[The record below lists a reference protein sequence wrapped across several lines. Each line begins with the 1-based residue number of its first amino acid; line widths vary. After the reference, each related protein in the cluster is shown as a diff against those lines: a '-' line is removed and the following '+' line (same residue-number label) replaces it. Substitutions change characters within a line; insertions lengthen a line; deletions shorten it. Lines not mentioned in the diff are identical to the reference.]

1 MLKKI
6 VRITQRPGQAGRA
19 EASRHEARKI
29 EVFVVRCLQ
38 CCEWDGWDDVAVLLC
53 RVVLFAVGYVFKAHR
68 GTSSIGH
75 PPHSSASPVELRLRV
90 GPARALSGKKKELR

>member
-1 MLKKI
+1 LVLKKI

-38 CCEWDGWDDVAVLLC
+38 CCDVGWM
-53 RVVLFAVGYVFKAHR
+53 G
-68 GTSSIGH
+68 
-75 PPHSSASPVELRLRV
+75 
-90 GPARALSGKKKELR
+90 